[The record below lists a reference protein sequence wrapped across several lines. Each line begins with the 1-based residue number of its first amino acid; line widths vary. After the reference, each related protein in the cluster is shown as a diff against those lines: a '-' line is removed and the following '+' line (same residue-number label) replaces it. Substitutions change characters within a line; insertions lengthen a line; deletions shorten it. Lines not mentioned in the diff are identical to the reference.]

1 MNSFT
6 YSADKINKMIDD
18 NGYKPVVMTGIRD
31 NLLDLK
37 PIIENLYDDKIFYL
51 NYWQSECAWHG
62 WDWSKDDG
70 TIANMVDMANI
81 TIGITDKFLE
91 IYAMILGGLGE
102 RCEKENDD

>member
-18 NGYKPVVMTGIRD
+18 NGYKPATMTGVRD

-37 PIIENLYDDKIFYL
+37 PIIEKLYDDKIFYL
-51 NYWQSECAWHG
+51 DYWQSECAWHG

-70 TIANMVDMANI
+70 TMANMAKI
-81 TIGITDKFLE
+81 TTGITDKFLE

-102 RCEKENDD
+102 RCEKEDVD